1 MTNTQKIILGL
12 AAFTVWLTFFA
23 VDDSES
29 DLLPTSNDVR
39 TTRNNLDA
47 NNKQANEQL
56 VDLIL
61 SKRVLVPLVED
72 LFEVEKP
79 KFVPKPKVII
89 NPEVVQKML
98 PMVMPLPLPFKYLGR
113 MQASGD
119 NLVLVEYRNDVI
131 LLKEGDLVANQY
143 QVNAIEQ
150 TKEMVNVTF
159 LNTITNQI
167 QNMQVRV
174 GQQ

>member
-1 MTNTQKIILGL
+1 MKNTQKIILGL
-12 AAFTVWLTFFA
+12 AAFTLWLTFFGVA
-23 VDDSES
+23 DSES
-29 DLLPTSNDVR
+29 DLLPTSIDVR

-47 NNKQANEQL
+47 NNKQANEQF
-56 VDLIL
+56 VDLTL

-72 LFEVEKP
+72 LFEVKKP

-98 PMVMPLPLPFKYLGR
+98 PMVMPLPFKYFGR

-119 NLVLVEYRNDVI
+119 NSVLVEYGNDII

-174 GQQ
+174 GQ